1 MNLGRLSAWIIAGLA
16 VAPAALAG
24 DKPTF
29 SKDIA
34 PLFYKNCVACH
45 RAGEIGPMSLMTY
58 EETRPWAKSIQ
69 KAVVQEKKMPPWHS
83 VDPKGTFANDRRLT
97 DDQIALVD
105 QWVKAGAP
113 EGDKADMP
121 PAPVFKEGWLLG
133 EPDYVIELEPFS
145 VAADG
150 PDQFMNL
157 FAKLDLP
164 EDKWVTAVEIR
175 PSSRK
180 VVHHVIALT
189 EGSMKANQEN
199 QTNAVGINGWLAGWA
214 AGTQPQEFTKGTGRL
229 LKKDEA
235 VIANM
240 HYHPNGEAA
249 TDTTKIGL
257 HFADKPVERESRNQ
271 WVVNATFKI
280 PAGDGNHEV
289 TSTYTVPED
298 SEILTVTPHMHFRGK
313 DMIISAVFPDGRT
326 QTLINVPKY
335 DFNWQTIYELA
346 KPVHA
351 PKGTRIDVLAHFD
364 NSPENK
370 ANPDPTKDIV
380 WGPQTTDEM
389 LIGIVD
395 LVPVAKLAQAG
406 ASTGQ

>member
-1 MNLGRLSAWIIAGLA
+1 MSLGKISAWVIAVLA
-16 VAPAALAG
+16 LAPAALAA

-34 PLFYKNCVACH
+34 PLLYKNCVVCH
-45 RAGEIGPMSLMTY
+45 RTGEIAPMSLMTY
-58 EETRPWAKSIQ
+58 EETRPWVKAIQ
-69 KAVVQEKKMPPWHS
+69 KAVVTEKKMPPWHS
-83 VDPKGTFANDRRLT
+83 VDPHGIFANDRRLSG
-97 DDQIALVD
+97 DQIALVD
-105 QWVKAGAP
+105 RWVKAGAP
-113 EGDKADMP
+113 EGDKADLP
-121 PAPVFKEGWLLG
+121 SAPVFKDGWLLG
-133 EPDYVIELEPFS
+133 EPDYVIEFEPFA

-175 PSSRK
+175 PSARK

-189 EGSMKANQEN
+189 
-199 QTNAVGINGWLAGWA
+199 QTAMQATQADGAVGINGWLSGWA
-214 AGTQPQEFTKGTGRL
+214 AGAQPQKFTEGTGRL
-229 LKKDEA
+229 LKKDE
-235 VIANM
+235 VIIANM
-240 HYHPNGEAA
+240 HYHPYGEAA
-249 TDTTKIGL
+249 TDQTKIGL

-313 DMIISAVFPDGRT
+313 DMIISAVFPDGRK
-326 QTLINVPKY
+326 QTLVNVPKY

-346 KPVHA
+346 KPVHV

-370 ANPDPTKDIV
+370 ANPDPTKDIA

-395 LVPVAKLAQAG
+395 LVPTAMRASGGG